1 MSASDNE
8 QPSKSADLSDLEI
21 LLRSNISI
29 IIIETTEEKKAI
41 DLLLKL
47 SIKLTLPL
55 FQWTVTEGLNRIDL
69 DLSNPGLP
77 PESQLHKP
85 AELFEKIKE
94 INQPVVFALTDFH
107 PFLDDPIHIRLMKD
121 VALNYE
127 KISHTLVL
135 ISHQIE
141 VPPELDRFTAR
152 IKLAL
157 PDRDQIETIIREEA
171 RRWLQANRNSRL
183 SVDQSLFDQ
192 LVTVLQG
199 VPENNARQLA
209 RSAIVNDGAITQ
221 SDIPRVMQ
229 AKFDL
234 LSKGGT
240 LSFEYETAHFA
251 DVGGLNKLKQ
261 WLKIRKDFFIG
272 NNDSKALDPPKGIL
286 LLGVQGC
293 GKSLAAK
300 TVAGVWKVP
309 LLRLDFGRLYNR
321 FHGET
326 ERNIR
331 DSLST
336 AEVMEPC
343 VLWIDEIEKGI
354 GANDTDGGT
363 SGRVLGTFL
372 TWMAE
377 NKKRVF
383 IVATANDIESLPPE
397 LLRKGRL
404 DEIFFVDLPNDE
416 SRQNILNIHL
426 KKRDIEITE
435 FDLPVLSGHSEG
447 FSGAEIEQAI
457 VAGLYAAHAD
467 KASLS
472 QQQLIQ
478 EFSNTRPLS
487 VVMAEKVS
495 GLRQWASSRTVA
507 AD

>member
-1 MSASDNE
+1 MAVD
-8 QPSKSADLSDLEI
+8 QQTISADLSDLEV
-21 LLRSNISI
+21 LLRSNIAI
-29 IIIETTEEKKAI
+29 VVIQTTEEKKAI

-47 SIKLTLPL
+47 SIKLATPL
-55 FQWTVTEGLNRIDL
+55 FKWTVTEGLNRIDL
-69 DLSNPGLP
+69 DLSDPGLP
-77 PESQLHKP
+77 PESKLHKP
-85 AELFEKIKE
+85 VELFEKIKE

-107 PFLDDPIHIRLMKD
+107 PYLEDPVHIRLLKD
-121 VALNYE
+121 VALNYHQV
-127 KISHTLVL
+127 SHTLVL
-135 ISHQIE
+135 ISHQIDI
-141 VPPELDRFTAR
+141 PPELERFTAR
-152 IKLAL
+152 IQLSL
-157 PDRDQIETIIREEA
+157 PDREQIEIIIREEA
-171 RRWLQANRNSRL
+171 RRWLQENRNARL

-192 LVTVLQG
+192 LVTALQG

-221 SDIPRVMQ
+221 SDIPRIMQ

-234 LSKGGT
+234 LGKGGV
-240 LSFEYETAHFA
+240 LSFEYETARFA
-251 DVGGLNKLKQ
+251 DVGGLSKLKQ
-261 WLKIRKDFFIG
+261 WLKIRKSFFLG
-272 NNDSKALDPPKGIL
+272 DKNSPTLDPPKGIL

-331 DSLST
+331 ESLST

-354 GANDTDGGT
+354 GSNDTDGGT

-397 LLRKGRL
+397 LMRKGRL
-404 DEIFFVDLPNDE
+404 DEIFFVDLPNQG
-416 SRQNILNIHL
+416 SRQNILSIHL
-426 KKRDIEITE
+426 KKRNIDIED
-435 FDLPVLSGHSEG
+435 FDLSVLSGHCHG

-457 VAGLYAAHAD
+457 VAGLYAAHAEQS
-467 KASLS
+467 SLT
-472 QQQLIQ
+472 QQQLIK
-478 EFSNTRPLS
+478 EFKNTRPLS
-487 VVMAEKVS
+487 IVMAEKIAS
-495 GLRQWASSRTVA
+495 LRHWAAARTVA

>member
-1 MSASDNE
+1 MHNKQQAESG
-8 QPSKSADLSDLEI
+8 DLLDLEV
-21 LLRSNISI
+21 LLRSNIAI
-29 IIIETTEEKKAI
+29 VIIETTEEKKAI

-47 SIKLTLPL
+47 SFKMTVPL
-55 FQWTVTEGLNRIDL
+55 FKWTVTDGLNRIDL
-69 DLSNPGLP
+69 DLTDPGLP
-77 PESQLHKP
+77 PEISLHKP
-85 AELFEKIKE
+85 VELFEKIKE
-94 INQPVVFALTDFH
+94 IKNPVVFALTDFH
-107 PFLDDPIHIRLMKD
+107 PFLDDPIHTRLLKD
-121 VALNYE
+121 VALNYDQVN
-127 KISHTLVL
+127 HTIVL
-135 ISHQIE
+135 ISHQIDI
-141 VPPELDRFTAR
+141 PPELDRYTAR
-152 IKLAL
+152 IKLSL
-157 PDRDQIETIIREEA
+157 PDRAQIETIIREEA
-171 RRWLQANRNSRL
+171 RRWLQANRNIRL

-192 LVTVLQG
+192 LVTALQG

-234 LSKGGT
+234 LSKGGV
-240 LSFEYETAHFA
+240 LSFEYETAGFA
-251 DVGGLNKLKQ
+251 DVGGLNRLKQ
-261 WLKIRKDFFIG
+261 WLQIRHAFFIG
-272 NNDSKALDPPKGIL
+272 KNDSPKLDPPKGIL

-309 LLRLDFGRLYNR
+309 LLRLDFGSLYNR

-354 GANDTDGGT
+354 GSNDTDGGT

-404 DEIFFVDLPNDE
+404 DEIFFVDLPNQQ
-416 SRQNILNIHL
+416 SRQNILDIHL
-426 KKRDIEITE
+426 TKRKIDTTE
-435 FDLPVLSGHSEG
+435 FNLSALSQQCDG

-467 KASLS
+467 QSSLN
-472 QQQLIQ
+472 QQQLID
-478 EFSNTRPLS
+478 EFGSTRPLS
-487 VVMAEKVS
+487 VIMAEKIAA
-495 GLRQWASSRTVA
+495 LRQWAAGRTVS

>member
-1 MSASDNE
+1 MSTLATDL
-8 QPSKSADLSDLEI
+8 QSKSADLADLEV
-21 LLRSNISI
+21 LLRSNIAI
-29 IIIETTEEKKAI
+29 VVIETSEEKKAI

-47 SIKLTLPL
+47 SIKLVKPL
-55 FQWTVTEGLNRIDL
+55 YQWTVTEGLVRIDL

-77 PESQLHKP
+77 PESKLHKP
-85 AELFEKIKE
+85 VELFEKIKE
-94 INQPVVFALTDFH
+94 INQPVLFALTDFH
-107 PFLDDPIHIRLMKD
+107 PYLDDPVHVRLLKD

-127 KISHTLVL
+127 SVGHTLVL
-135 ISHQIE
+135 ISHQIDI
-141 VPPELDRFTAR
+141 PPELDRFMAR
-152 IKLAL
+152 IQLSL
-157 PDRDQIETIIREEA
+157 PDRQQIETIIREEA
-171 RRWLQANRNSRL
+171 KRWLQSQRNARL
-183 SVDQSLFDQ
+183 SVDQQLFNQ
-192 LVTVLQG
+192 LVTALQG

-209 RSAIVNDGAITQ
+209 RAAIVNDGAITQ

-234 LSKGGT
+234 LSKGGV
-240 LSFEYETAHFA
+240 LSFEYETAGFA
-251 DVGGLNKLKQ
+251 DIGGLQKLKQ
-261 WLKIRKDFFIG
+261 WLQIRRNFFLG
-272 NNDSKALDPPKGIL
+272 DQDVPKLDAPKGIL

-300 TVAGVWKVP
+300 TVAGVWQLP

-331 DSLST
+331 ESLAT

-354 GANDTDGGT
+354 GANETDGGT

-377 NKKRVF
+377 NTKRVF

-404 DEIFFVDLPNDE
+404 DEIFFVDLPDHE
-416 SRQNILNIHL
+416 SRCNILDIHL
-426 KKRDIEITE
+426 KKRNIDLSE
-435 FDLPVLSGHSEG
+435 FDVQLLSSHCDG

-457 VAGLYAAHAD
+457 VSGLYAAYAEQ
-467 KASLS
+467 SELT
-472 QQQLIQ
+472 QQQLIH
-478 EFSNTRPLS
+478 ELTNTRPLS
-487 VVMAEKVS
+487 VVMSEKIIA
-495 GLRQWASSRTVA
+495 LRHWASDRTVA
-507 AD
+507 AN